1 MNKRRFFMGVLT
13 LITCCLFLVSARAVF
28 ADETMTHIEGTV
40 SFDDDNNSR
49 GQRPD
54 RVPIIVA
61 TRMAD
66 EPSYGDLDFGGTK
79 TQKLC
84 YVSDATN
91 WKYDADIPTVDE
103 DGNAL
108 VPVISVVYSPN
119 ASTSE
124 LPPYA
129 VTKNG
134 YDFLM
139 TYRPHT
145 FDVNIVIK
153 WDDANNAD
161 HVRPS
166 VLHGAIGYP
175 GAGQSMAM
183 TTLWRSQVENTASE
197 TDCSFKNQKLY
208 GQRFSYNDRFGYD
221 FSTCG
226 TFANW
231 NVSLDLGGTTLVNGS
246 TVTDDNY
253 SYTMTEHIDKDNVP
267 SYEIIAV
274 HQPKASGGT
283 DTGSGTET
291 DNKPGGTIPD
301 NQTPSGQVKPA
312 AGENKDDEKK
322 DGKTAPKSSQQN
334 SALPKTGD
342 TSAAATLIFVVA
354 GVMLT
359 FLGVSLKRQ

>member
-1 MNKRRFFMGVLT
+1 MNRCRICLSMLVL
-13 LITCCLFLVSARAVF
+13 IACCLFLVPARSVF
-28 ADETMTHIEGTV
+28 ADEAMTHIEGTV

-49 GQRPD
+49 GLRPESLTVLVGVGPKSKGIQTGD
-54 RVPIIVA
+54 EFDPSTCEAVKACVVNADNNWTYSADVPQK
-61 TRMAD
+61 D
-66 EPSYGDLDFGGTK
+66 SYGNELAPVASFLFDSST
-79 TQKLC
+79 
-84 YVSDATN
+84 AN
-91 WKYDADIPTVDE
+91 
-103 DGNAL
+103 DG
-108 VPVISVVYSPN
+108 
-119 ASTSE
+119 

-129 VTKNG
+129 VSKDGLN
-134 YDFLM
+134 FNLL
-139 TYRPHT
+139 YRPLK
-145 FDVNIVIK
+145 FDIPVTIK
-153 WDDANNAD
+153 WNDGNNAD
-161 HVRPS
+161 GTRPVS
-166 VLHGAIGYP
+166 AAFGIEGGGKGA
-175 GAGQSMAM
+175 
-183 TTLWRSQVENTASE
+183 TTLWRARGNNTDAFNDLSIS
-197 TDCSFKNQKLY
+197 DFPLY
-208 GQRFSYNDRFGYD
+208 TLSTVWAESGSSYCVNKTFSKWTTYARI
-221 FSTCG
+221 
-226 TFANW
+226 
-231 NVSLDLGGTTLVNGS
+231 GGKELILGS
-246 TVTDDNY
+246 TVESDGY

-359 FLGVSLKRQ
+359 FLGLSLKRQ

>member
-1 MNKRRFFMGVLT
+1 MNTRRFFMGMLALVA
-13 LITCCLFLVSARAVF
+13 CCLFLVPARRVF

-49 GQRPD
+49 GLRPD
-54 RVPIIVA
+54 SVHVIVA
-61 TRMAD
+61 TRIAD

-108 VPVISVVYSPN
+108 APVVSVVYSSA

-139 TYRPHT
+139 TYRPHM

-153 WDDANNAD
+153 WDDANNVD
-161 HVRPS
+161 RVRPS

-175 GAGQSMAM
+175 GAGESMAM
-183 TTLWRSQVENTASE
+183 ATLWKAQEENTASE
-197 TDCSFKNQKLY
+197 TDCSLKNQKLY
-208 GQRFSYNDRFGYD
+208 GLRYSYNDRFGND

-231 NVSLDLGGTTLVNGS
+231 DVSLDIGGTSLVNGS
-246 TVTDDNY
+246 TVTDNNY

-274 HQPKASGGT
+274 HQPKKSDETGG
-283 DTGSGTET
+283 DTET

-301 NQTPSGQVKPA
+301 NQKPNGQVKPA
-312 AGENKDDEKK
+312 PDEKKKDDKK
-322 DGKTAPKSSQQN
+322 DGKPASRPNQQN

-342 TSAAATLIFVVA
+342 SSIAAASLFVAA
-354 GVMLT
+354 GAVLT
-359 FLGVSLKRQ
+359 SLGLSLKRQ